1 MIDNN
6 KVKKIIDERIKMH
19 LDDPRIVDK
28 WNDLIN
34 IFTEDESETIEY
46 LSNCSE
52 YIVEW
57 ASEVFEDVS
66 KSFQSEKFIKCIE
79 ALKSKFE
86 NLDLEQDIFYAKET
100 IKKP

>member
-57 ASEVFEDVS
+57 ASEVLEDVS

-86 NLDLEQDIFYAKET
+86 NLDVEQDIFYAKET

>member
-57 ASEVFEDVS
+57 ASEVF
-66 KSFQSEKFIKCIE
+66 
-79 ALKSKFE
+79 
-86 NLDLEQDIFYAKET
+86 
-100 IKKP
+100 